1 MTVRI
6 ATEDDFNIAY
16 ELAYKFST
24 EAYGKW
30 MDPGHLMSLVIQL
43 IQNPE
48 RVLLLYEDKGFLA
61 GTTHSFLLGPQK
73 MAAELG
79 WYVKPESRGEQIGK
93 SLIESFEDWARIM
106 ECKLIVMISL
116 DDKVGE
122 YYKKNGYDLY
132 ERTYMKE
139 L

>member
-6 ATEDDFNIAY
+6 ATEEDFNIAY
-16 ELAYKFST
+16 ELAYKFS
-24 EAYGKW
+24 EQAYGKW
-30 MDPGHLMSLVIQL
+30 LDPGTLMSLVIQL

-48 RVLLLYEDKGFLA
+48 KVFLLYEDKGFLA
-61 GTTHSFLLGPQK
+61 GTTHQFLLGPQK

-79 WYVKPESRGEQIGK
+79 WYVKPEARGEKVGK
-93 SLIESFEDWARIM
+93 ALIESFEDWAKIM
-106 ECKLIVMISL
+106 GCSLITMISI
-116 DDKVGE
+116 DDAVGE
-122 YYKKNGYDLY
+122 AYKKNGYDLY

>member
-16 ELAYKFST
+16 ELAYKFS
-24 EAYGKW
+24 EQAYGKW
-30 MDPGHLMSLVIQL
+30 MDPGHLMSLVISL

-48 RVLLLYEDKGFLA
+48 KVLLLYEDKGFLA
-61 GTTHSFLLGPQK
+61 GTTLQFLLGPQK

-79 WYVKPESRGEQIGK
+79 WYVDEQYRDQKVGK
-93 SLIESFEDWARIM
+93 ALIESFEDWARIM
-106 ECKLIVMISL
+106 ECKLITMISI

-122 YYKKNGYDLY
+122 YYKKNGYALY